1 MRGEPDLAGLA
12 ALIGDPA
19 RARILTALMSG
30 TALTA
35 TELALEARVA
45 PSTASAH
52 LAKLTGARIVEM
64 EKQGR
69 HRYFRLADADIA
81 EVLEELTGLAA
92 QLPRKRPGPAD
103 PALRHARVCYDHLA
117 GERGVWLLDTLRARN
132 VLTGRDG
139 CSVSPGGEAF
149 FARLGIDLDALSK
162 SRRTLCRPC
171 LDWSE
176 RRHHLGGA
184 LGAAILERIFALRWA
199 RREPDSRIVVF
210 SREGER
216 ALYETVT

>member
-35 TELALEARVA
+35 TELALEAGVA

-52 LAKLTGARIVEM
+52 LAKLTGAHIVEM

-81 EVLEELTGLAA
+81 EVL
-92 QLPRKRPGPAD
+92 
-103 PALRHARVCYDHLA
+103 
-117 GERGVWLLDTLRARN
+117 
-132 VLTGRDG
+132 
-139 CSVSPGGEAF
+139 S
-149 FARLGIDLDALSK
+149 
-162 SRRTLCRPC
+162 
-171 LDWSE
+171 
-176 RRHHLGGA
+176 
-184 LGAAILERIFALRWA
+184 
-199 RREPDSRIVVF
+199 
-210 SREGER
+210 
-216 ALYETVT
+216 